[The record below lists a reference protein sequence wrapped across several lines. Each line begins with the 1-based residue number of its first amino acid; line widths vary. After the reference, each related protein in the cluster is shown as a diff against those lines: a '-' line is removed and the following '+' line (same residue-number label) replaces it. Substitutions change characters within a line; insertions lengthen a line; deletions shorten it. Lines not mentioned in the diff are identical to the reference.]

1 MRLNEVID
9 RFALISGLPADEVS
23 IWTPVCVDAMCEV
36 EAKALDT
43 AVKDER
49 TSRKL
54 SNLAGVLAYYKYC
67 LYSYRNV
74 QRFEAGSVSVTIS
87 GETLEFAKKLWE
99 EEKNSAVDCL
109 KAEGDFFFKRVRL

>member
-9 RFALISGLPADEVS
+9 RFALISGLGADEVS

-36 EAKALDT
+36 EAKAVDT
-43 AVKDER
+43 CLNDER
-49 TSRKL
+49 ASRRL

-67 LYSYRNV
+67 LYSYRSI

-87 GETLEFAKKLWE
+87 DETLESAKKLWE
-99 EEKNSAVDCL
+99 EEKKSAGEYL
-109 KAEGDFFFKRVRL
+109 KAEGDFFFKRVRI